1 VRQVLLAST
10 FAVACGFAVLTA
22 PGAHAASFVNA
33 PVGTTNTGP
42 CLDVRG
48 ANISSGTGIV
58 QTYTCNATFAQQ
70 WNFDVFTIQGLGSTA
85 SGNKCLDVFAR
96 GTADGTPVDITSCN
110 GTPAQTW
117 VYSGGRVINTNSN
130 KCLTAGPLGTQV
142 TIRTYNGTASQL
154 WLVRS

>member
-1 VRQVLLAST
+1 
-10 FAVACGFAVLTA
+10 
-22 PGAHAASFVNA
+22 
-33 PVGTTNTGP
+33 
-42 CLDVRG
+42 
-48 ANISSGTGIV
+48 V